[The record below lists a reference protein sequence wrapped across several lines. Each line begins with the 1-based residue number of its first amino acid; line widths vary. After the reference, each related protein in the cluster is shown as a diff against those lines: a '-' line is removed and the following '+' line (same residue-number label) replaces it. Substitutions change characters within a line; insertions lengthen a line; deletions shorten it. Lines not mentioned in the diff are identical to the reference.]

1 MSVTAQGR
9 GRDDTYRELH
19 LLWAVPAV
27 ISIWFVILVLG
38 FLPWCGD
45 FGGSCRSPD
54 QEQTQGQDAVRTVL
68 VGALAAGS
76 VFVIAPWN
84 ARARVRVV
92 GATVA
97 AALTLTL
104 GFGYLAYIAVA
115 SR

>member
-1 MSVTAQGR
+1 MSVRAPR
-9 GRDDTYRELH
+9 RSRDDTYRELH

-27 ISIWFVILVLG
+27 LSIWFVILIIG

-45 FGGSCRSPD
+45 FGGSCRSAD
-54 QEQTQGQDAVRTVL
+54 QEQTQGQEAVRTVL

-84 ARARVRVV
+84 ARARVRVI
-92 GATVA
+92 GGTVTA
-97 AALTLTL
+97 VLTLTL
-104 GFGYLAYIAVA
+104 GFGYLAYITYA